1 MSHNHMTVTIG
12 AEDSKLSLFYF
23 LSYFY
28 FIFRIRV
35 SMILYVIVIH
45 QVIYITVTVIQSHDT

>member
-1 MSHNHMTVTIG
+1 MTVTIG

-28 FIFRIRV
+28 FIFKIRV

-45 QVIYITVTVIQSHDT
+45 QVIHITVTVIQSHDT